1 MGHDDGL
8 ASENRGKNQA
18 MSDEGKALIPVEEKT
33 VDVYGDQVPAA
44 LVQMDESGRPVVYVP
59 VRPICDYLGVAWS
72 AQRLR
77 INRDPVL
84 SETTERV
91 IVTITDSR
99 QTMGREM
106 VCLPLDYLNG
116 WLFGI
121 NANRVKSGIRERL
134 IRYQRDCYR
143 LLADAFL
150 QQPLPAEKS
159 PGATALFQVREMG
172 LAIARLAEEQIE
184 FESRMS
190 TTEERVDQTA
200 VAVGDL
206 TQRVATLEKR
216 IAPGEAVTD
225 DQASQISQAVKA
237 VAVVLTKQSGS
248 NQFGAV
254 YGELYR
260 KFGIT
265 SYKLLPADRFQEA
278 MDYLTDWHQSLVGD
292 EPF

>member
-1 MGHDDGL
+1 
-8 ASENRGKNQA
+8 
-18 MSDEGKALIPVEEKT
+18 MSDDNKALVPVEEKK
-33 VDVYGDQVPAA
+33 VDVYGDEVPAV
-44 LVQMDESGRPVVYVP
+44 LVQLDESGQPVVYVP

-106 VCLPLDYLNG
+106 LCLPLDYLNG

-121 NANRVKSGIRERL
+121 NANRVKSDIQDRL

-143 LLADAFL
+143 ILAEAFVP
-150 QQPLPAEKS
+150 QSLPAEKS
-159 PGATALFQVREMG
+159 AATMNLLQVREMG
-172 LAIARLAEEQIE
+172 LAIARMAEEQLE
-184 FESRMS
+184 FEQRLA
-190 TTEERVDQTA
+190 TTEGRVEQTIT
-200 VAVGDL
+200 VVGDL
-206 TQRVATLEKR
+206 TQRLATLEKR
-216 IAPGEAVTD
+216 VAPGEAVTD

-265 SYKLLPADRFQEA
+265 SYKLLPASRFQEA
-278 MDYLTDWHQSLVGD
+278 MAYLTDWHQSLVGE

>member
-1 MGHDDGL
+1 
-8 ASENRGKNQA
+8 
-18 MSDEGKALIPVEEKT
+18 MSDENKALVPVEEKK
-33 VDVYGDQVPAA
+33 VDVYGDEVPAV
-44 LVQMDESGRPVVYVP
+44 LVQMDESGQPVVYVP
-59 VRPICDYLGVAWS
+59 VRSICDYLGVAWS

-106 VCLPLDYLNG
+106 LCLPLEYLNG

-121 NANRVKSGIRERL
+121 NANRVKSDIRERL

-143 LLADAFL
+143 ILAEAFV
-150 QQPLPAEKS
+150 PRSLPAGQS
-159 PGATALFQVREMG
+159 AATANLLQVREMG
-172 LAIARLAEEQIE
+172 LAIARMAEEQLE
-184 FESRMS
+184 FEQRLT
-190 TTEERVDQTA
+190 TTEDRVDQTIT
-200 VAVGDL
+200 VVGDL

-216 IAPGEAVTD
+216 VTPGEAVTD

-265 SYKLLPADRFQEA
+265 SYKLLPVSRFQEA

>member
-1 MGHDDGL
+1 M
-8 ASENRGKNQA
+8 SEQ
-18 MSDEGKALIPVEEKT
+18 SKALTPVEEKK
-33 VDVYGDQVPAA
+33 VDVYGDEVPAV
-44 LVQMDESGRPVVYVP
+44 LVQLDEAGQPVVYVP

-106 VCLPLDYLNG
+106 LCLPLDYLNG

-121 NANRVKSGIRERL
+121 NANRVKSDVRQRL

-143 LLADAFL
+143 ILADAFL
-150 QQPLPAEKS
+150 QRSPAAEQS
-159 PGATALFQVREMG
+159 TNATLLQVREMG
-172 LAIARLAEEQIE
+172 LAIARMAEEQME
-184 FESRMS
+184 FDRRLNL
-190 TTEERVDQTA
+190 TEDKVDETA
-200 VAVGDL
+200 VVVGDL
-206 TQRVATLEKR
+206 TQRIVTLEER
-216 IAPGEAVTD
+216 VSPGEAITD
-225 DQASQISQAVKA
+225 EQASQISQAVKA
-237 VAVVLTKQSGS
+237 VAIVLTKQSGS

-265 SYKLLPADRFQEA
+265 SYKLLPAGRFQEA

>member
-1 MGHDDGL
+1 
-8 ASENRGKNQA
+8 
-18 MSDEGKALIPVEEKT
+18 MSGESKALVPVEEKK
-33 VDVYGDQVPAA
+33 VDVYGDEVPAV
-44 LVQMDESGRPVVYVP
+44 LVQLDESGQPVVYVP
-59 VRPICDYLGVAWS
+59 VRPICDYLGIAWS

-106 VCLPLDYLNG
+106 LCLPLDYLNG

-121 NANRVKSGIRERL
+121 NANRVKSDIRERL

-143 LLADAFL
+143 ILAEAFV
-150 QQPLPAEKS
+150 PRSLPAEKS
-159 PGATALFQVREMG
+159 AATMNLLQVREMG
-172 LAIARLAEEQIE
+172 LAIARMAEEQLE
-184 FESRMS
+184 FEQRLT
-190 TTEERVDQTA
+190 TTEGHVEQAITV
-200 VAVGDL
+200 VGDL
-206 TQRVATLEKR
+206 TQRVETLEKR
-216 IAPGEAVTD
+216 VAPGEAITD

-237 VAVVLTKQSGS
+237 VAMTLTKQSGS

-265 SYKLLPADRFQEA
+265 SYKLLPANRFQEA